1 MMFSENQIAFMR
13 SIGLDLDFS
22 NLADDDYVRI
32 EDVVGGIY
40 TSEVQE
46 YRQDATEV
54 TLMCESILD
63 TL

>member
-1 MMFSENQIAFMR
+1 MMFSEKQIAFMR

-22 NLADDDYVRI
+22 NLTDEDYVRI

-46 YRQDATEV
+46 YKQGAAEV
-54 TLMCESILD
+54 AFMCESILD

>member
-1 MMFSENQIAFMR
+1 MMFSEKQIAFMR

-40 TSEVQE
+40 TAEVQE
-46 YRQDATEV
+46 YKQGATEV
-54 TLMCESILD
+54 TIMCESILD

>member
-1 MMFSENQIAFMR
+1 MCSENEIAFVR
-13 SIGLDLDFS
+13 SVGLDLDCS
-22 NLADDDYVRI
+22 NPADDDYVGI